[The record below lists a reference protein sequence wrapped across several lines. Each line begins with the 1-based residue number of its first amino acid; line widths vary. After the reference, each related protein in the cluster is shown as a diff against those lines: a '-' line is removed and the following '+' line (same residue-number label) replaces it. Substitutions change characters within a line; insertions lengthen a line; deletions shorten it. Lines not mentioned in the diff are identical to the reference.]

1 LHCSFYGAIAC
12 AGIGLQLST
21 TGYRLASV
29 KGERLRVFYVRCSL
43 LMIVIWSGYGV
54 VWALSEG
61 GNVVSPDVEGVL
73 YGILDLLGGPVF
85 GSVVAY
91 AARDTDD

>member
-1 LHCSFYGAIAC
+1 
-12 AGIGLQLST
+12 
-21 TGYRLASV
+21 
-29 KGERLRVFYVRCSL
+29 
-43 LMIVIWSGYGV
+43 MMVIWPGYGI

-85 GSVVAY
+85 GSIVAY
-91 AARDTDD
+91 AARLPSGST

>member
-1 LHCSFYGAIAC
+1 MRTL
-12 AGIGLQLST
+12 
-21 TGYRLASV
+21 
-29 KGERLRVFYVRCSL
+29 YVRCSL
-43 LMIVIWSGYGV
+43 LMAMIWSGYGV

-85 GSVVAY
+85 GSFVAY
-91 AARDTDD
+91 AATVHVD

>member
-1 LHCSFYGAIAC
+1 
-12 AGIGLQLST
+12 
-21 TGYRLASV
+21 
-29 KGERLRVFYVRCSL
+29 
-43 LMIVIWSGYGV
+43 MIVIWPGYGI

-85 GSVVAY
+85 GSMVAY
-91 AARDTDD
+91 AAKVTAEWALVDLQKNQHRIDTACTFGVHVSAWFYPTWSDPVASKSAD